1 VSNAHK
7 PRVLVVHNRDF
18 EAARSDP
25 ENRAREDIRGTAE
38 EVADVLAR
46 AGFGVELLGIG
57 EDVLGGTADIIR
69 FAPDAVFNLCESIAG
84 DNSFEP
90 LLPLLLDHS
99 GIAYTGSPPL
109 TLGLSL
115 HKHRAKDLIRACG
128 IPTPEARLVTDGDVS
143 NVTLPFP
150 VIVKPSREDGSV
162 GITSA
167 SVVHDRA
174 ALAQQVSAVVTRYRQ
189 PALVERYIEGR
200 EIYVSVLSR
209 PDGSPEMLPLYEID
223 FRDMPADRPRIV
235 SFEGKWVEGSP
246 EFLGTKPVPC
256 ADLPADT
263 AAAIERL
270 AAAAFSALELRDYAR
285 FDLRLDKDGT
295 PFVIDVNPN
304 CDLSADAGFARAC
317 GAAGIGYDALIQ
329 RIVDLALG
337 RRPHADTIPLA
348 GRTRAAHRNHLSGSG
363 LPAGRGVLRDRA
375 ARRRARSG

>member
-18 EAARSDP
+18 EAARADP

-38 EVADVLAR
+38 DVAAALAR
-46 AGFGVELLGIG
+46 QGFSAELHGIG
-57 EDVLGGTADIIR
+57 EDVLGAAAEIVR

-90 LLPLLLDHS
+90 LLPLLLDHA

-115 HKHRAKDLIRACG
+115 HKHRAKDLLRAAG
-128 IPTPEARLVTDGDVS
+128 IPTPEAQLCVGRDVS
-143 NVTLPFP
+143 SVRIPFP
-150 VIVKPSREDGSV
+150 LIVKPSREDGSV

-174 ALAQQVSAVVTRYRQ
+174 ALERQVGLVLSRYRQ
-189 PALVERYIEGR
+189 PALVERYVEGR
-200 EIYVSVLSR
+200 EVYVSLLSQ
-209 PDGSPEMLPLYEID
+209 PDGSPRMLPLYEID
-223 FRDMPADRPRIV
+223 FAEMPVDRPRIV
-235 SFEGKWVEGSP
+235 SFEGKWVAGSP
-246 EFLGTKPVPC
+246 EFVGTKPVPC
-256 ADLPADT
+256 DLGERAT
-263 AAAIERL
+263 AAIERM
-270 AAAAFSALELRDYAR
+270 ATAAFSALELRDYGR
-285 FDLRLDKDGT
+285 FDLRIDRDGT

-317 GAAGIGYDALIQ
+317 GAAGIGYDALIR

-348 GRTRAAHRNHLSGSG
+348 GRSRAARRNHLSGSG
-363 LPAGRGVLRDRA
+363 LPAGGGVLRDRA